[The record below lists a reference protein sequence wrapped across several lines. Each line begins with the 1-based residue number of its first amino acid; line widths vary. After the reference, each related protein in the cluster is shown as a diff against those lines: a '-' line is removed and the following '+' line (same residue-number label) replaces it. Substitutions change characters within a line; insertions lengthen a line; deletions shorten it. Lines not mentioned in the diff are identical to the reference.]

1 MDTTPMDTVQN
12 CMHTTDQ
19 TMKKTSHKGAHGE
32 ALVIADLIRYG
43 ITPHEP
49 FIRDTPYDLLG
60 AYKGT
65 YKRIQVK
72 YRKSTKGYV
81 EVSPR
86 RIHTRNGRKQNT
98 EFDILAMV
106 NERGDVAY
114 LASYEF
120 KASIRL
126 RVVEVHPHYRSQT
139 NYFYN
144 YTNPLK
150 YFHNE

>member
-1 MDTTPMDTVQN
+1 
-12 CMHTTDQ
+12 
-19 TMKKTSHKGAHGE
+19 MKKTSHKGAHGE

-49 FIRDTPYDLLG
+49 FIRDTPYDLL
-60 AYKGT
+60 AAFKGT

-86 RIHTRNGRKQNT
+86 RLYTRNGRKPNT

-106 NERGDVAY
+106 NERGHIAY
-114 LASYEF
+114 LASHEF
-120 KASIRL
+120 NASVRL
-126 RVVEVHPHYRSQT
+126 RVIQSHPHYRSQT
-139 NYFYN
+139 RYFYN
-144 YTNPLK
+144 YTNPIK
-150 YFHNE
+150 YFQDERSTRS